1 MFWVP
6 ALEGGTRADWAI
18 AITIII
24 ISGGTRVPL
33 LSFVNIRG
41 LGGGS
46 EGEHLDTGRFG
57 DGLDDE
63 WLGSWLGF
71 FVGLITLFVYG

>member
-6 ALEGGTRADWAI
+6 ALEGGTRTDWAI

-46 EGEHLDTGRFG
+46 EGEHWTRGVLVMDWMMN
-57 DGLDDE
+57 GLGH
-63 WLGSWLGF
+63 GSGF
-71 FVGLITLFVYG
+71 LLV